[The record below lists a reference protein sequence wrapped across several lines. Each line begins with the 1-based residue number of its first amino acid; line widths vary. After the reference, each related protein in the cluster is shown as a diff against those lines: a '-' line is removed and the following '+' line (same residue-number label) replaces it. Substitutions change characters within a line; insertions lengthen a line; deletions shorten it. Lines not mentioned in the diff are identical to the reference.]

1 MLTLFYDLLFVCF
14 MLFFFLRWNI
24 YIMELPQWFSGKDL
38 PAMQETQVR
47 SLEDPREECMADHSS
62 ILARKIP
69 WREEPA
75 SYSPRGSRESD
86 MPEGT
91 EHTYTLKCTI
101 LTDRDGLFT
110 DTHKSVSVIPTHIKL

>member
-1 MLTLFYDLLFVCF
+1 
-14 MLFFFLRWNI
+14 
-24 YIMELPQWFSGKDL
+24 MELPQWFSGKDL

-91 EHTYTLKCTI
+91 EHTYRLKCTI
-101 LTDRDGLFT
+101 FTDRDGLFI
-110 DTHKSVSVIPTHIKL
+110 DTHKRVPPPTSSYRTSPRDSLRPFPVGEVL